1 MHSSNFES
9 RKNLFIPFFPSLR
22 VVHRWMYNTSF
33 SKILTVFAIETER
46 SFWFIYA
53 CAMNIRNGGR
63 RRLSNKI
70 LKICDTYSA
79 LVRKEFFSRV
89 EKF

>member
-1 MHSSNFES
+1 MHLSNFES
-9 RKNLFIPFFPSLR
+9 RKNFFIPFFPPLLVRFIDECAS
-22 VVHRWMYNTSF
+22 TSF
-33 SKILTVFAIETER
+33 GKILTVFAIETER

-53 CAMNIRNGGR
+53 WISETPG

-70 LKICDTYSA
+70 FKDLRHVFCSCEEGI
-79 LVRKEFFSRV
+79 FFQSF